1 VQSFLNTSFK
11 AYKLYIPWIIVRKSP
26 KLRDEWDPI
35 SICKVARNLKWY
47 KLASFR
53 GAQQSVK
60 DTLFVY
66 SSFVLFVFIYDCGTS
81 YLHLAFS

>member
-1 VQSFLNTSFK
+1 VQFFLNTSFK

-35 SICKVARNLKWY
+35 SICKVDRNLKWY

-60 DTLFVY
+60 DTLLY
-66 SSFVLFVFIYDCGTS
+66 ILHSYCSFLYMTVVQAIYI
-81 YLHLAFS
+81 